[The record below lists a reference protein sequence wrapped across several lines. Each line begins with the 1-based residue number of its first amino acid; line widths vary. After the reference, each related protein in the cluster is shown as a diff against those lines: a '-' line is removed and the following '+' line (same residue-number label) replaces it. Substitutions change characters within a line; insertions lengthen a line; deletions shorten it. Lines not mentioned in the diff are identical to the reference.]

1 MAPGHDTHVNAL
13 CLILL
18 GLAVLP
24 LAGWGLVSWVT
35 SGIAGRTRRAAPGIL
50 AMTLCV
56 GVGGGCTPSP
66 EGVTP
71 LKESRWFSHVKI
83 IGSRGMGVGQFSKP
97 RSLAVDLQDNL
108 YVTDMTGRVQKFAPD
123 GTWLAGWQMPETEK
137 GAPKGMCRDHQGRIV
152 LVEPHYA
159 RVNHFEEDG
168 TVARQWGVEGV
179 EPGMLA
185 FPRAA
190 AVNSHGELYV
200 SEYSLVERVQRFRE
214 SGGEFVNA
222 FGTRG
227 RGAGEFNRPE
237 GLGIDSRDRVYV
249 ADSCNHRIQVF
260 SREGDF
266 LREYGR
272 PGSGVGELSYPYD
285 VRIDPEG
292 TQFVCEFGN
301 SRIQIFDAEG
311 RSVERI
317 GKPGAA
323 PGEFA
328 NPWSLALDSRGN
340 LYVADSMNH
349 RVQKF
354 VRRKPLS
361 VADGLPGGTS

>member
-1 MAPGHDTHVNAL
+1 
-13 CLILL
+13 
-18 GLAVLP
+18 
-24 LAGWGLVSWVT
+24 
-35 SGIAGRTRRAAPGIL
+35 
-50 AMTLCV
+50 
-56 GVGGGCTPSP
+56 
-66 EGVTP
+66 
-71 LKESRWFSHVKI
+71 
-83 IGSRGMGVGQFSKP
+83 
-97 RSLAVDLQDNL
+97 
-108 YVTDMTGRVQKFAPD
+108 
-123 GTWLAGWQMPETEK
+123 
-137 GAPKGMCRDHQGRIV
+137 
-152 LVEPHYA
+152 
-159 RVNHFEEDG
+159 
-168 TVARQWGVEGV
+168 
-179 EPGMLA
+179 
-185 FPRAA
+185 
-190 AVNSHGELYV
+190 
-200 SEYSLVERVQRFRE
+200 
-214 SGGEFVNA
+214 
-222 FGTRG
+222 
-227 RGAGEFNRPE
+227 
-237 GLGIDSRDRVYV
+237 V